1 MMDSSS
7 EIEVVPLDSNNTP
20 HNPTES
26 PAITDVFSASAYGD
40 LNRLKRFV
48 EHNGSS
54 VSLPDPNGYYALQWA
69 ALNNSLH
76 VAQYIIEHGGDVNA
90 ADNVQQTPLHWAA
103 VKGSV
108 EVADLLL
115 QRGARIEAADVNGYR
130 AVHVASQ
137 YGQTAF
143 LNHLI
148 VEYAAD
154 YNALDNGGRS
164 PLHWAA
170 YNGFTETVRLLLF
183 RDACQNRQDNTGCTP
198 LHWAVIKENVE
209 ACTLLVHAGT
219 KEELILE
226 DNTGATPLK
235 LASDKGHRQLTL
247 FLSKAMQTRGN
258 SFVNKLFCGKLG
270 ETSYAPLLFGLI
282 VTEMVLFFTSIVAA
296 SNLPKITAMAGLWA
310 WFGLSCGVCAL
321 IAFRR
326 CSSKDPGYVKR
337 SNEVDSNHTANDP
350 LIDINFN
357 SPSWKGNWSQLCPT
371 CKVIRPVRSKHCP
384 TCKRCVE
391 QFDHHCP
398 WISNCVGKKNKRDF
412 LVFVIMGGLTS
423 FIGGST
429 AVQRI
434 WRSNPHIH
442 PSDSLIQHVLIEHPG
457 AAVFL
462 FFDLLIFIATMTLTI
477 SQAYM
482 IARNITTNELW
493 NTRRFS
499 YLRGADGRFYNPY
512 NHGWRRNC
520 SDFLVNGYTRDDEVV
535 PSSIL

>member
-1 MMDSSS
+1 M
-7 EIEVVPLDSNNTP
+7 
-20 HNPTES
+20 
-26 PAITDVFSASAYGD
+26 Y
-40 LNRLKRFV
+40 
-48 EHNGSS
+48 
-54 VSLPDPNGYYALQWA
+54 
-69 ALNNSLH
+69 
-76 VAQYIIEHGGDVNA
+76 
-90 ADNVQQTPLHWAA
+90 
-103 VKGSV
+103 
-108 EVADLLL
+108 LLTCL
-115 QRGARIEAADVNGYR
+115 
-130 AVHVASQ
+130 
-137 YGQTAF
+137 F
-143 LNHLI
+143 L
-148 VEYAAD
+148 
-154 YNALDNGGRS
+154 
-164 PLHWAA
+164 
-170 YNGFTETVRLLLF
+170 F
-183 RDACQNRQDNTGCTP
+183 
-198 LHWAVIKENVE
+198 
-209 ACTLLVHAGT
+209 VHAGT

-247 FLSKAMQTRGN
+247 FLSKAMQTRSS

-282 VTEMVLFFTSIVAA
+282 VSEMVLFFTSIVAA

-310 WFGLSCGVCAL
+310 WFGLSCGVCSL

-337 SNEVDSNHTANDP
+337 SNEVDSDHTAIDP

-423 FIGGST
+423 FVGGST

-499 YLRGADGRFYNPY
+499 YLRGPDGRFYNPY
-512 NHGWRRNC
+512 NHGWQRNC

>member
-1 MMDSSS
+1 MDSSS

-20 HNPTES
+20 QTPTES
-26 PAITDVFSASAYGD
+26 PPAITDVFSASAYGD

-54 VSLPDPNGYYALQWA
+54 VSLPDANGYYALQWA

-90 ADNVQQTPLHWAA
+90 ADNVQQTALHWAA

-115 QRGARIEAADVNGYR
+115 QRGARIEAVDVNGYR
-130 AVHVASQ
+130 AVHVAAQ

-226 DNTGATPLK
+226 DSTGATPLK

-247 FLSKAMQTRGN
+247 FLSKAMQTRSN

-282 VTEMVLFFTSIVAA
+282 VSEMVLFFTSIVAA
-296 SNLPKITAMAGLWA
+296 SNLPKITAIAGLWA
-310 WFGLSCGVCAL
+310 WFGLSCGVCSL

-337 SNEVDSNHTANDP
+337 SNEVDSDHTANDP

-423 FIGGST
+423 FVGGST

-434 WRSNPHIH
+434 WRNNPHIH
-442 PSDSLIQHVLIEHPG
+442 PSDSWIQHVLIEHPG

-499 YLRGADGRFYNPY
+499 YLRGPDGRFYNPY

>member
-1 MMDSSS
+1 MESS
-7 EIEVVPLDSNNTP
+7 EIEVVPLDSNS
-20 HNPTES
+20 HQNPTES
-26 PAITDVFSASAYGD
+26 PTITDIFSASAYGD
-40 LNRLKRFV
+40 LNQLKRFV
-48 EHNGSS
+48 EYNPSS
-54 VSLPDPNGYYALQWA
+54 LSLPDSNGFFALQWA

-76 VAQYIIEHGGDVNA
+76 VAQFIIEHGGDVNSV
-90 ADNVQQTPLHWAA
+90 DNIKQTPLHWAA
-103 VKGSV
+103 VKGSID
-108 EVADLLL
+108 VADLLL
-115 QRGARIEAADVNGYR
+115 QNGALIEVADIHGFR

-143 LNHLI
+143 LNNII
-148 VEYAAD
+148 VNYAAD
-154 YNALDNGGRS
+154 YNALDNQGRS
-164 PLHWAA
+164 ALHWAA

-219 KEELILE
+219 KEELLLK
-226 DNTGATPLK
+226 DNTGSTPLM
-235 LASDKGHRQLTL
+235 LASDKGHRQLAL
-247 FLSKAMQTRGN
+247 FLSKAMRTH
-258 SFVNKLFCGKLG
+258 NKSVVDKIFCGKLG
-270 ETSYAPLLFGLI
+270 ETSYAPMLFSLI
-282 VTEMVLFFTSIVAA
+282 VILMVLFITSIVAA

-310 WFGLSCGVCAL
+310 WFGLSCGVFAL
-321 IAFRR
+321 ITFYR

-337 SNEVDSNHTANDP
+337 TNEVNGDQTANDP

-357 SPSWKGNWSQLCPT
+357 NPSWKGNWSQLCPT
-371 CKVIRPVRSKHCP
+371 CKIIRPVRSKHCP

-398 WISNCVGKKNKRDF
+398 WISNCVGKRNKRDF
-412 LVFVIMGGLTS
+412 LIFVIMGALTS
-423 FIGGST
+423 FIGGTT
-429 AVQRI
+429 AVQRL
-434 WRSNPHIH
+434 WRSIPHTH
-442 PSDSLIQHVLIEHPG
+442 ARESWIQHLVIEHPD

-462 FFDLLIFIATMTLTI
+462 FFDFLIFIATMTLTI

-493 NTRRFS
+493 NAKRFS

-512 NHGWRRNC
+512 NHGWRWNC
-520 SDFLVNGYTRDDEVV
+520 TDFFVHGYTRDDEVV

>member
-1 MMDSSS
+1 
-7 EIEVVPLDSNNTP
+7 
-20 HNPTES
+20 
-26 PAITDVFSASAYGD
+26 
-40 LNRLKRFV
+40 
-48 EHNGSS
+48 
-54 VSLPDPNGYYALQWA
+54 
-69 ALNNSLH
+69 
-76 VAQYIIEHGGDVNA
+76 
-90 ADNVQQTPLHWAA
+90 
-103 VKGSV
+103 
-108 EVADLLL
+108 
-115 QRGARIEAADVNGYR
+115 
-130 AVHVASQ
+130 
-137 YGQTAF
+137 
-143 LNHLI
+143 
-148 VEYAAD
+148 
-154 YNALDNGGRS
+154 
-164 PLHWAA
+164 
-170 YNGFTETVRLLLF
+170 
-183 RDACQNRQDNTGCTP
+183 
-198 LHWAVIKENVE
+198 
-209 ACTLLVHAGT
+209 
-219 KEELILE
+219 
-226 DNTGATPLK
+226 
-235 LASDKGHRQLTL
+235 
-247 FLSKAMQTRGN
+247 MQTRSN

-282 VTEMVLFFTSIVAA
+282 VSEMVLFFTSIVAA
-296 SNLPKITAMAGLWA
+296 SNLPKITAIAGLWA
-310 WFGLSCGVCAL
+310 WFGLSCGVCSL

-337 SNEVDSNHTANDP
+337 SNEVDSDHTANDP

-423 FIGGST
+423 FVGGST

-434 WRSNPHIH
+434 WRNNPHIH
-442 PSDSLIQHVLIEHPG
+442 PSDSWIQHVLIEHPG

-499 YLRGADGRFYNPY
+499 YLRGPDGRFYNPY

>member
-1 MMDSSS
+1 MDSS
-7 EIEVVPLDSNNTP
+7 EIEVVPLDSNT
-20 HNPTES
+20 HQNPTES

-40 LNRLKRFV
+40 LNHLKRFV

-54 VSLPDPNGYYALQWA
+54 VSLPDANGYYPLQWA

-108 EVADLLL
+108 DVADLLL
-115 QRGARIEAADVNGYR
+115 QHGARIEAADMHGYR

-226 DNTGATPLK
+226 DNTGSTPLK

-247 FLSKAMQTRGN
+247 FLSKAMQTRSN
-258 SFVNKLFCGKLG
+258 SFVNKIFCGKLG
-270 ETSYAPLLFGLI
+270 ETSYAPLLFCLI
-282 VTEMVLFFTSIVAA
+282 VSEMVLFFTSIVAA

-310 WFGLSCGVCAL
+310 WFGLSCGVCSL

-337 SNEVDSNHTANDP
+337 SNEIDSDHSANDP
-350 LIDINFN
+350 LIDINFS

-423 FIGGST
+423 FVGGST

-434 WRSNPHIH
+434 WRSIPHIH
-442 PSDSLIQHVLIEHPG
+442 PSDSMIQHVVIEHPG

-462 FFDLLIFIATMTLTI
+462 FLDLLIFIATMTLTI

-493 NTRRFS
+493 NTKRFN
-499 YLRGADGRFYNPY
+499 YLRGPDGRFYNPY

-520 SDFLVNGYTRDDEVV
+520 SDFLVHGYTRDDEVV
-535 PSSIL
+535 PSSVL